1 MNCVEAL
8 FLEREGQPLI
18 YFIPKVLIFENSTVK
33 AFLTFLKM
41 LYLPTASDLL
51 DYSYCDL
58 RQEIVVKEI
67 SGKT

>member
-1 MNCVEAL
+1 MNYVEAL
-8 FLEREGQPLI
+8 FWEREGQSLI
-18 YFIPKVLIFENSTVK
+18 YFIPICVALKFENSTVK

-41 LYLPTASDLL
+41 LYLPTASDL
-51 DYSYCDL
+51 SYCDL